1 MMALDISAANAIFT
15 ITVPGLYNAPVTL
28 KNFSTDRAW
37 DVAEQNC
44 AHTQMSIDGYLNAG
58 FVPEPVEQSITLSAA
73 SESVIVFEAI
83 MTAQQTARTLYR
95 LGAEITLTGTGR
107 KYTLV
112 NGVLHGVSPMPSAG
126 RLLADRH
133 FAVSWQAIYPAGL

>member
-1 MMALDISAANAIFT
+1 MALDISAANAIFT

-58 FVPEPVEQSITLSAA
+58 FVSEPVEQSITLSAA

-112 NGVLHGVSPMPSAG
+112 NGVLRGVSPMPSAG